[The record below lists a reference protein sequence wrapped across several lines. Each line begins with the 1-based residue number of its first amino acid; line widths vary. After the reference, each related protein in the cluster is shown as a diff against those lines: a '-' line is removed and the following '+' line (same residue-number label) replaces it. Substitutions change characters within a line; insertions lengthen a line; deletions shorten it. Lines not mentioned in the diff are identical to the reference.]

1 MCVRPCTRL
10 NSTSHEG
17 GAPFPPPSVVDFKLP
32 EALAWGRSV
41 EFSVNGVIE
50 ARAVTDNAPA
60 AITAKSL
67 FLMVPISISSLPKPG
82 KQPSLCT
89 PNIVRHGFFGH
100 PRCCGESRGGIIGF
114 SVFDFSL
121 QNSGKGLQF
130 QRKLAIA
137 PLFFVEPSVEFL
149 SGGRK
154 SRPSKERRR
163 K

>member
-32 EALAWGRSV
+32 EAFAWGRSV

-82 KQPSLCT
+82 NQPSLCT
-89 PNIVRHGFFGH
+89 PNIVRQGFFGH
-100 PRCCGESRGGIIGF
+100 PRCCGACRGSFIGF
-114 SVFDFSL
+114 SVFDFLL

-130 QRKLAIA
+130 QRKLDMA
-137 PLFFVEPSVEFL
+137 PLFFAELSVEFL

-154 SRPSKERRR
+154 SRPGKERRR

>member
-1 MCVRPCTRL
+1 MCARPCTRL
-10 NSTSHEG
+10 SNTSHEG

-32 EALAWGRSV
+32 EAFAWGRSV
-41 EFSVNGVIE
+41 GFSVNGVIE

-82 KQPSLCT
+82 STESCSL
-89 PNIVRHGFFGH
+89 ISFDAGFSGTQGAAAGVA
-100 PRCCGESRGGIIGF
+100 GELFRF

-130 QRKLAIA
+130 QRKPDIA
-137 PLFFVEPSVEFL
+137 PLFFAEPSVEFL

-154 SRPSKERRR
+154 SRPGRERRR

>member
-32 EALAWGRSV
+32 EAFAWGRSV
-41 EFSVNGVIE
+41 GFSVNGVIE

-82 KQPSLCT
+82 S
-89 PNIVRHGFFGH
+89 I
-100 PRCCGESRGGIIGF
+100 E
-114 SVFDFSL
+114 
-121 QNSGKGLQF
+121 
-130 QRKLAIA
+130 
-137 PLFFVEPSVEFL
+137 PLYP
-149 SGGRK
+149 
-154 SRPSKERRR
+154 
-163 K
+163 

>member
-10 NSTSHEG
+10 SNTSHEG
-17 GAPFPPPSVVDFKLP
+17 GAPFPPPSVVDFRLP
-32 EALAWGRSV
+32 EAFAWGRSV
-41 EFSVNGVIE
+41 GFSVKGVIE

-89 PNIVRHGFFGH
+89 PNIVRQGFFRH
-100 PRCCGESRGGIIGF
+100 PRCCGGSRGGLFGF
-114 SVFDFSL
+114 SVFGFSL

-130 QRKLAIA
+130 QRKLATT
-137 PLFFVEPSVEFL
+137 PLFFVEPALEFL
-149 SGGRK
+149 SRGRK
-154 SRPSKERRR
+154 SRPGKERRR